1 MSAEVCG
8 GRVSERREE
17 REEREGREGRGGG
30 EGKREE
36 VPVRLVVVW
45 KMPIAL
51 TRTHRS

>member
-17 REEREGREGRGGG
+17 REEREGRGGG

>member
-1 MSAEVCG
+1 VRD
-8 GRVSERREE
+8 GRKERR
-17 REEREGREGRGGG
+17 GRGE